1 MSRKKYFSYFEEF
14 LGSICIGI
22 TVLLVI
28 INVILRYCFGMM
40 LSWGEELATICFTWS
55 VFIGASA
62 CYKHK
67 LHIGVDII
75 TQMFNIKIQMI
86 LEILIYLL
94 LISINVTIVILGF
107 SYMLS
112 SDKTTPVMGI
122 SYVWVNSSLVA
133 GFIFMTFH
141 TIKDLIYSLF
151 TTKEEKILDRV

>member
-75 TQMFNIKIQMI
+75 TQMF
-86 LEILIYLL
+86 
-94 LISINVTIVILGF
+94 
-107 SYMLS
+107 
-112 SDKTTPVMGI
+112 
-122 SYVWVNSSLVA
+122 
-133 GFIFMTFH
+133 
-141 TIKDLIYSLF
+141 
-151 TTKEEKILDRV
+151 